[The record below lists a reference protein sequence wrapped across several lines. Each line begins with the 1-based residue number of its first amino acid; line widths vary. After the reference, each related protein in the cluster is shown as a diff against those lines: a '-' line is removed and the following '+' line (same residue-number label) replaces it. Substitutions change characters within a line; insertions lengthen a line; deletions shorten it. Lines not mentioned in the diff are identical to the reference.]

1 MKKIFLLLF
10 VLSLAI
16 AFAACSNEPQVDAY
30 EQYEQIEDVEVDNE
44 ILESANEPDTYT
56 NEYTPEEPMVEFQE
70 PTGSNILGALHRVE
84 YGNNVA
90 YLFGTIHGGHPHW
103 FPLADIVED
112 ALRRAD
118 IIAVEVDELGD
129 LDGFE
134 DVMLATT
141 FLPNGLTWA
150 EYLPETEYTHLVNM
164 MDAWGLAYDDINT
177 MNPSLLVH
185 TLVLTTAMNLADFDA
200 TIEASVDAYITSV
213 AAELGLPVIGL
224 ESSTQ
229 QVDILFNPPF
239 DVMLAHIMT
248 LLPPDEL
255 VTYLMYE
262 SYELTLDELAYLYE
276 NNDFDAINDSF
287 ATTLGAHIDDL
298 YVTYMREIVSNWR
311 STYYA
316 NEIMRL
322 LQVTDE
328 PTTFFVAVGLSHINR
343 SGAGEE
349 FTDIVQQ
356 LKLAGFEPIPLWE

>member
-1 MKKIFLLLF
+1 MKKIFLLLLIF
-10 VLSLAI
+10 SLAV
-16 AFAACSNEPQVDAY
+16 ALVACSNELQIDVY
-30 EQYEQIEDVEVDNE
+30 EQDELN
-44 ILESANEPDTYT
+44 LYT
-56 NEYTPEEPMVEFQE
+56 NEYPPEEPTIEPQE

-103 FPLADIVED
+103 FPLADIVEG

-118 IIAVEVDELGD
+118 VIAVEIDEIGAID
-129 LDGFE
+129 TFE
-134 DVMLATT
+134 DVMLAAT

-150 EYLPETEYTHLVNM
+150 EYLPEAEYTHLANVVE
-164 MDAWGLAYDDINT
+164 AWGLAYDDINT

-185 TLVLTTAMNLADFDA
+185 TLVLTTATNLADFDA
-200 TIEASVDAYITSV
+200 TIEASVDAYIASV

-224 ESSTQ
+224 ESGAQ
-229 QVDILFNPPF
+229 QVDIMFHPPF

-248 LLPPDEL
+248 LLPPNDL
-255 VTYLMYE
+255 VQYLTYE

-276 NNDFDAINDSF
+276 NNDFGAINDSI
-287 ATTLGAHIDDL
+287 ATTMGAHIDNI

-322 LQVTDE
+322 LLETAE

-356 LKLAGFEPIPLWE
+356 LKLAGLEPVPLWE